1 MSQSSETHLNRPIAN
16 RIKQLTQAFVS
27 VPSHTGT
34 PLENS
39 IQDFFRDWF
48 KATDYFKQY
57 PGDCG
62 FFPIPDDHLGRC
74 VAWALVR
81 GGAATDPVLGARTV
95 VLIHHSD
102 TADIQ
107 DFGPL
112 QAKAYDPEAITGC
125 LRELQTSGE
134 RTFPEEVA
142 ADLTSGDWLFGR
154 GVCDMKGGGAIE
166 MALLERFAQAGDLGG
181 NLLLLSLP
189 DEENLSAGMRAA
201 TLLMKELK
209 GRFGLDYRLMI
220 NTEPHTR
227 FDAGTGV
234 LYEGSVGKIMPLV
247 YVKGQAAHVSQVF
260 SGFNPVLLLA
270 EIVRRTELNPEF
282 METSGRESTL
292 PPVWLYLKDRKNY
305 YDVSLPLSAAGYI
318 SILSLE
324 KSPKEHLD
332 LLQRICIDAFQ
343 AVIAQMD
350 QSHEAY
356 ARNLGV
362 ELAPLPW
369 HPDVRTFDEL
379 NRCALERS
387 GEAYAAAVRAKLAEL
402 KEQLAQNEMGIPEA
416 GYAMIELAL
425 EFSGLTTPV
434 VVIALSPPYYPS
446 VSNRQMRAQLEAA
459 GSPSSPFLELA
470 GLSDALI
477 AHAQTAWG
485 QDYTC
490 VDFFT
495 GLSDLSYAIYSFDK
509 ATMAFTK
516 GVMPLWGEIYSIPF
530 EAIQELSIPV
540 INIGPWGKDFH
551 KNTERVYVPDL
562 CERTPALILA
572 ALRYVF
578 GQAPERV

>member
-1 MSQSSETHLNRPIAN
+1 MPQIGEPFPACPIAD
-16 RIKQLTQAFVS
+16 RIKELTQAFVS

-34 PLENS
+34 LLENG
-39 IQDFFRDWF
+39 IQGFFQRWF
-48 KATDYFKQY
+48 ESTDYFTRN
-57 PGDCG
+57 PGHCG

-74 VAWALVR
+74 VVWALVR
-81 GGAATDPVLGARTV
+81 GSRVSDSGLAARTV

-112 QAKAYDPEAITGC
+112 QGKAYDPMAITDC
-125 LRELQTSGE
+125 LMELQGSGE
-134 RTFPEEVA
+134 RVFPEEVA

-166 MALLERFAQAGDLGG
+166 MALLEQFAQTGDLEGT
-181 NLLLLSLP
+181 LLLLSLP

-201 TLLMKELK
+201 TLLMKDLK
-209 GRFGLDYRLMI
+209 VRFGLDYRLMI

-227 FDAGTGV
+227 LAPATGV

-260 SGFNPVLLLA
+260 NGFNPVLLLS
-270 EIVRRTELNPEF
+270 EIVRRTELNPAF

-292 PPVWLYLKDRKNY
+292 PPVWLYVKDRKNY
-305 YDVSLPLSAAGYI
+305 YDVSLPLSAAGYL

-324 KSPKEHLD
+324 KSPREHLD
-332 LLQRICIDAFQ
+332 RLQGICLDAFH

-350 QSHEAY
+350 ASYEAY

-362 ELAPLPW
+362 ELPPLPW
-369 HPDVRTFDEL
+369 RPDVRTFEEL
-379 NRCALERS
+379 HQSALERA
-387 GEAYAAAVRAKLAEL
+387 GEGYTEAVRTRLAEL
-402 KEQLAQNEMGIPEA
+402 KDQIAQGEMGIPEA
-416 GYAMIELAL
+416 GYAMVELAL

-446 VSNRQMRAQLEAA
+446 VSNRQMREQLEAA
-459 GSPSSPFLELA
+459 GSSSSPFLQLA
-470 GLSDALI
+470 GLSDTLI
-477 AHAQTAWG
+477 AHARETWG

-495 GLSDLSYAIYSFDK
+495 GLSDLSYAIYRFDK
-509 ATMAFTK
+509 ATMEFTK

-530 EAIQELSIPV
+530 ETIQELSVPV

-562 CERTPALILA
+562 CERTPALIQR
-572 ALRYVF
+572 ALRHVF
-578 GQAPERV
+578 GLALGGV